1 MGSPEPIHKTTGG
14 SGSKT
19 ESVNKTLKQ
28 STLKMSSTLILP
40 MSGDENTNSNQL
52 QENPPTPMSVQDSE
66 ELRVRLAKSQTDLH
80 QMKIENEKNSQL
92 FAMFD
97 QKMKEV

>member
-1 MGSPEPIHKTTGG
+1 
-14 SGSKT
+14 
-19 ESVNKTLKQ
+19 
-28 STLKMSSTLILP
+28 

>member
-1 MGSPEPIHKTTGG
+1 
-14 SGSKT
+14 
-19 ESVNKTLKQ
+19 
-28 STLKMSSTLILP
+28 
-40 MSGDENTNSNQL
+40 
-52 QENPPTPMSVQDSE
+52 MSVQDSE